1 MRHLP
6 EFLCF
11 VYHCAANSVRL
22 PPISLDDVP
31 SLSPEA
37 AVGAYVFEE
46 ESIHTGQ
53 VRSSRRRHLHRHRF
67 SPITA
72 PLLQGV
78 PYPPGTPGNYY
89 AQLFGAIRRNFSD
102 TPSVHAGDFLA
113 SVTTPMYNFLKHE
126 ILTRQKEDVGV
137 RVMYDDVNES
147 LWHRDRVLRLLPDEV
162 PLTASYSHLRAKLS
176 GDLNKYFAKTFCERT
191 SYLNVWQVYYR
202 VYTLHLVALH
212 LTFMLAFF
220 GLSPPWLLT
229 ATVTHAFCKILRQ
242 VGDIVIGHP
251 PRGADSLSFDAKDEE
266 PDESCE
272 ASCATERMSLISNA
286 SK

>member
-1 MRHLP
+1 M
-6 EFLCF
+6 
-11 VYHCAANSVRL
+11 
-22 PPISLDDVP
+22 
-31 SLSPEA
+31 
-37 AVGAYVFEE
+37 
-46 ESIHTGQ
+46 
-53 VRSSRRRHLHRHRF
+53 
-67 SPITA
+67 
-72 PLLQGV
+72 
-78 PYPPGTPGNYY
+78 
-89 AQLFGAIRRNFSD
+89 
-102 TPSVHAGDFLA
+102 
-113 SVTTPMYNFLKHE
+113 
-126 ILTRQKEDVGV
+126 
-137 RVMYDDVNES
+137 NES

-286 SK
+286 SKCVTAAPLAARAHPAHRRTSLSLPQAPPLGDPPRSAIRQHPILQAGGEQIDRAREHVDGEALELHARQTHVRLGAALARGQLQGADRALCPPLALLSGANGAHHRGRPPLRPLHARRLVGHIALFCR

>member
-1 MRHLP
+1 M
-6 EFLCF
+6 
-11 VYHCAANSVRL
+11 
-22 PPISLDDVP
+22 
-31 SLSPEA
+31 
-37 AVGAYVFEE
+37 
-46 ESIHTGQ
+46 
-53 VRSSRRRHLHRHRF
+53 
-67 SPITA
+67 
-72 PLLQGV
+72 
-78 PYPPGTPGNYY
+78 
-89 AQLFGAIRRNFSD
+89 RRNSAQFSD
-102 TPSVHAGDFLA
+102 APPVHAGDFLA
-113 SVTTPMYNFLKHE
+113 SVTTPVYNFLKHE
-126 ILTRQKEDVGV
+126 ILTRQKEDVGL

-162 PLTASYSHLRAKLS
+162 PLTASYAHLRAKLA
-176 GDLNKYFAKTFCERT
+176 GDLNKYFAKTFCEST

-272 ASCATERMSLISNA
+272 ASCATCLLYTSPSPRDS
-286 SK
+286 

>member
-1 MRHLP
+1 
-6 EFLCF
+6 
-11 VYHCAANSVRL
+11 
-22 PPISLDDVP
+22 
-31 SLSPEA
+31 
-37 AVGAYVFEE
+37 
-46 ESIHTGQ
+46 
-53 VRSSRRRHLHRHRF
+53 
-67 SPITA
+67 
-72 PLLQGV
+72 
-78 PYPPGTPGNYY
+78 
-89 AQLFGAIRRNFSD
+89 
-102 TPSVHAGDFLA
+102 
-113 SVTTPMYNFLKHE
+113 MYNFLKHE
-126 ILTRQKEDVGV
+126 ILTRQKEDVGL

-162 PLTASYSHLRAKLS
+162 PLTASYAHLRAKLA
-176 GDLNKYFAKTFCERT
+176 GDLNKYFAKTFCEST

-212 LTFMLAFF
+212 VTFMLAFF

-266 PDESCE
+266 PDEGCE

>member
-37 AVGAYVFEE
+37 AVGAYIFEE

-53 VRSSRRRHLHRHRF
+53 
-67 SPITA
+67 
-72 PLLQGV
+72 GV
-78 PYPPGTPGNYY
+78 PYPP
-89 AQLFGAIRRNFSD
+89 
-102 TPSVHAGDFLA
+102 GDFLA

-126 ILTRQKEDVGV
+126 ILTRQKEDVGL

-162 PLTASYSHLRAKLS
+162 PLTASYAHLRAKLA
-176 GDLNKYFAKTFCERT
+176 GDLNKYFAKTFCEST

-266 PDESCE
+266 PDEGCE